1 MFLWLF
7 YFFLILLINVYDKI
21 KIINVIVFYK
31 IELIVKVIYI
41 CKSVI
46 LFEIVFFCIY
56 LKFFFEIFC

>member
-31 IELIVKVIYI
+31 IELRIK
-41 CKSVI
+41 
-46 LFEIVFFCIY
+46 
-56 LKFFFEIFC
+56 